1 MTKRRRQQRETQTQI
16 KRLGVPV
23 TVIDYETV
31 KTDSYGREVRET
43 DESPYTVFA
52 VPGPNGPSK
61 LTFITGDYSQ
71 YSSTFYVAT
80 DDADTMKGVNPN
92 EELATDIVH
101 QGKEYS
107 IDTIHDAHEAGVV
120 VIGANT

>member
-1 MTKRRRQQRETQTQI
+1 MRRQRQQRETVTQI

-23 TVIDYETV
+23 EIVDYETV
-31 KTDSYGREVRET
+31 KQDSYGREVRET

-61 LTFITGDYSQ
+61 LTFITGDYAQ
-71 YSSTFYVAT
+71 YDSTFYIAT
-80 DDADTMKGVNPN
+80 QDADTMKGVNPN
-92 EELATDIVH
+92 EELATDISH
-101 QGKEYS
+101 QGKTYS
-107 IDTIHDAHEAGVV
+107 VDTIHDAHRAGVV